1 MSKIRDING
10 HWLNTDLFRKPAITF
25 TQHGFYCDKPVGTDE
40 WFEYWYNEREKC
52 INGVE
57 IDGCKITGDHYFY
70 LNFCPI
76 LKVDT
81 SRKHKG
87 AIKIEAFP
95 DFWDGDYNYFWI
107 RDIAKNGIEK
117 DEFKKLGLFVEIPE
131 YAYKGGYNLIIGKA
145 RRKGYSYKTASIAV
159 KNFFTV
165 PNSLTILGA
174 EDSKYLY
181 PSGLFGMCMNYINF
195 INANTAWTTPSD
207 VINQPNK
214 GNIKASYIEYVNDIK
229 VEQGFKSQILSL
241 SYRDNPSAA
250 RGKDALDVFFEE
262 SGKFGTP
269 GLLKKSYAATEDC
282 VKAGS
287 IKTGMIT
294 IFGTSG
300 NLDSDSIDYA
310 DMFSRPEAF
319 NCLPLYNTWDDKV
332 REQLVGFFHPVNWNM
347 EGFYD
352 EQGNSD
358 FNGARE
364 NELATREELIDK
376 GTTSSEMQAR
386 LQERPLTPSEAFDTA
401 TTNIFPLIE
410 IKNQLAKVKA
420 NHLQEK
426 KGIPVNLVYEDGGI
440 VAKPILDKSVQPIT
454 SYYNIPDDT
463 RGCVIIYEP
472 VVPDAPK
479 GLYKIGYDPVR
490 QDQGTSLSAI
500 IVYKGVHNTTQNH
513 DIIVAEYVGRT
524 ELAEDADRIAENL
537 AEYYNT
543 TIMHENEVS
552 SVKNYFRRV
561 RKLHLLATQPDAVIS
576 KSIKNSKVS
585 RVYGCHMTAQLK
597 DAAERY
603 VQEWLLKVVDYD
615 ENDNPIRCLDKI
627 YSQRLLE
634 ELSLYN
640 RNGNFDL
647 VSALFMCIFQVQE
660 EELNKVYGMEKKNDR
675 IEELK
680 RMIPNMFRN
689 NSKGLFS

>member
-1 MSKIRDING
+1 MIRDING
-10 HWLNTDLFRKPAITF
+10 HWLDTSVFRQPAIQF
-25 TQHGFYCDKPVGTDE
+25 TNHGYYCDKPEETDE
-40 WFEYWYNEREKC
+40 WFEYWFNEREKC

-57 IDGCKITGDHYFY
+57 VEGCRITGDQYFY

-76 LKVDT
+76 LKVG
-81 SRKHKG
+81 SQANGQKQAVKVEG
-87 AIKIEAFP
+87 FP
-95 DFWDGDYNYFWI
+95 DFWDGDYNYFWV
-107 RDIAKNGIEK
+107 RELAKRGMDK
-117 DEFKKLGLFVEIPE
+117 DEFKDLKLFVEIPD
-131 YAYKGGYNLIIGKA
+131 YAFKGGYNIIVGKA
-145 RRKGYSYKTASIAV
+145 RRKGYSYKTAAIAA
-159 KNFFTV
+159 KNFFTA

-174 EDSKYLY
+174 EDSQHLY
-181 PSGLFGMCMNYINF
+181 PSGLFNMCANYIDF

-207 VINQPNK
+207 VVNQPNK
-214 GNIKASYIEYVNDIK
+214 GKIKASYIEYIDGVK
-229 VEQGFKSQILSL
+229 VEKGFRSQIISL
-241 SYRDNPSAA
+241 SFKDKPGVA

-262 SGKFGTP
+262 SGKFGVP

-294 IFGTSG
+294 IYGTSG
-300 NLDSDSIDYA
+300 ELDSGSVDYA

-319 NCLPLYNTWDDKV
+319 DLLPFYNVWDPKV
-332 REQLVGFFHPVNWNM
+332 KTQLTGFFHPVNWNM
-347 EGFYD
+347 EGYYD
-352 EQGNSD
+352 ENGNSD
-358 FNGARE
+358 FEGAK
-364 NELATREELIDK
+364 NDELNIRKELLDK
-376 GTTSSEMQAR
+376 GITSSEIQRR

-420 NHLQEK
+420 NEWQKK
-426 KGIPVNLVYEDGGI
+426 KGIPVNLVYEGKEV
-440 VAKPILDKSVQPIT
+440 VAKPILDGSVTPIT

-463 RGCVIIYEP
+463 RGCVVMYEP
-472 VVPDAPK
+472 VVPNAPK

-490 QDQGTSLSAI
+490 QDSGTSLSAI
-500 IVYKGVHNTTQNH
+500 IVYKGVYNNVQNH

-524 ELAEDADRIAENL
+524 ELAEDADRVAEML

-543 TIMHENEVS
+543 TVMHENEVS
-552 SVKNYFRRV
+552 SVKNYFRRIK
-561 RKLHLLATQPDAVIS
+561 KLHLLAMQPDAVIS
-576 KSIKNSKVS
+576 KSINHSKVS
-585 RVYGCHMTAQLK
+585 RIYGCHMVQQLK

-603 VQEWLLKVVDYD
+603 VQEWLLKIIDYD
-615 ENDNPIRCLDKI
+615 ENNNPIRCLDKI

-660 EELNKVYGMEKKNDR
+660 DELDKEYGAVKENNR
-675 IEELK
+675 IVELK
-680 RMIPNMFRN
+680 NMISNMYKNTSR
-689 NSKGLFS
+689 SIM